1 MGSAIGTGNER
12 GFDSSIVKPNE
23 RPVNH
28 VPIDEIQY
36 LAVPYDTISPKDL
49 LGHIS
54 SEAALTG
61 ERSQRHSYVAI
72 APNDFDPDLL
82 RRERGYKPPVAS

>member
-1 MGSAIGTGNER
+1 MR
-12 GFDSSIVKPNE
+12 RFVKPNE
-23 RPVNH
+23 RPVNL

-72 APNDFDPDLL
+72 AQRL
-82 RRERGYKPPVAS
+82 RSGPSKARTRV